1 MKKRL
6 FFALLLTVCAAGAFL
21 VSCDKDDD
29 NDGVACTCI
38 NWAVDKTQ
46 EMYVNSGSYG
56 VADCDDLA
64 DAMSEKGGDY
74 ECWED

>member
-21 VSCDKDDD
+21 VSCDKDDE
-29 NDGVACTCI
+29 GVTCTCI
-38 NWAVDKTQ
+38 NWAVDKNQ
-46 EMYVNSGSYG
+46 EMSVNSGSYG
-56 VADCDDLA
+56 VSDCDDLA

-74 ECWED
+74 ECWSD